1 MEIEQLRNLYLNK
14 IIKHINKVNSELS
27 LYNQS
32 SVQSGG
38 ASASMSP
45 TLEPPQLNHT
55 IHNSSNI
62 QAIIIL
68 KQKIDAIA
76 REKIELE
83 EKNSALEERNQ
94 ELLNLQS
101 QKNTDSGG
109 EITRLRGEITRL
121 IAEIDR
127 SKQEIIILKAEIDTS
142 KPEIDR
148 SKAEID
154 TSKAEFD
161 RLNINLT
168 QANSINELNSR
179 KNNELKSEVDKL
191 NSNIVEISINS
202 ITSLYNNNKN
212 LISSYLGNSNHIY
225 NMGTEIIKDIRS
237 INSGYPEPTTFN
249 KKYEESI
256 IYYQEIINESLKAS
270 QELIRDFNTSG
281 FKENEL
287 QKLKEYLNSQVVKAK
302 QIDDVLF
309 EEYKKLV
316 IEKDKRIPILT
327 SS

>member
-45 TLEPPQLNHT
+45 TLDPPQLNRT

-62 QAIIIL
+62 QEIIIL
-68 KQKIDAIA
+68 KQRTDAIA
-76 REKIELE
+76 REKRELEERNRQLE
-83 EKNSALEERNQ
+83 EKNQ
-94 ELLNLQS
+94 ELQNLQS
-101 QKNTDSGG
+101 QHNTDS
-109 EITRLRGEITRL
+109 EEITRL
-121 IAEIDR
+121 IAEI
-127 SKQEIIILKAEIDTS
+127 SILKAKIGS
-142 KPEIDR
+142 
-148 SKAEID
+148 SKAEI
-154 TSKAEFD
+154 D

-168 QANSINELNSR
+168 EANSTNELNSR
-179 KNNELKSEVDKL
+179 NNNELISELNKL
-191 NSNIVEISINS
+191 NSNIVEISKES

-225 NMGTEIIKDIRS
+225 NMGKELINDIQS
-237 INSGYPEPTTFN
+237 INNDYPEPTTFN
-249 KKYEESI
+249 KKYEEN
-256 IYYQEIINESLKAS
+256 YKKIINESFTES
-270 QELIRDFNTSG
+270 QALISNFNTSG
-281 FKENEL
+281 FNEIKL
-287 QKLKEYLNSQVVKAK
+287 QDLKEYLNSQVGKAK
-302 QIDDVLF
+302 QIDDKLF

-316 IEKDKRIPILT
+316 IEKDNLIPILT